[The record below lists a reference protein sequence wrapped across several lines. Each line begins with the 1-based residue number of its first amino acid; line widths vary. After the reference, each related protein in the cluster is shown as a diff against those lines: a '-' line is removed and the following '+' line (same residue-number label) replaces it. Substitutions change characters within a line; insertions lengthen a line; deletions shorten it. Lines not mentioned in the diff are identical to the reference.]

1 MRWMVQIGGSFA
13 LTHFCSPLQWRSS
26 LHFDEM
32 IEDDDDK
39 ASQLDNRFAL
49 NDIQVQ
55 GAIPFVRS
63 LMTGVAMD
71 LGFYLS

>member
-1 MRWMVQIGGSFA
+1 MQICRLFS
-13 LTHFCSPLQWRSS
+13 LTCYHSPLQWRSS